1 MDRETQKILN
11 RYPPK
16 PRRQK
21 ANHRRTMATRRRPS
35 APRDETTIEAALTLC
50 AAVIALA
57 PWLVFGY
64 RVAQL
69 FGG

>member
-1 MDRETQKILN
+1 MNRETQKILD

-21 ANHRRTMATRRRPS
+21 VNHRRAMATRKRRHH
-35 APRDETTIEAALTLC
+35 DETTIEAALTLC
-50 AAVIALA
+50 AAVVAIA